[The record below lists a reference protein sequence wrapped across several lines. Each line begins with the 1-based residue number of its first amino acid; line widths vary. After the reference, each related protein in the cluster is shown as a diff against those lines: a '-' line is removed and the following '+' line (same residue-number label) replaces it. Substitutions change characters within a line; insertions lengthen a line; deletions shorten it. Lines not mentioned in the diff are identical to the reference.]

1 MKLNHVLNQ
10 ISEGMEVYD
19 SDGARI
25 GVVESVCLG
34 EGKEKADST
43 DIVTIAEAVS
53 EHLNGRKDL
62 PTILYIRLYEE
73 GFIRVHRGLLRR
85 DCVIFPSQIDDI
97 GEESVY
103 LKVEH
108 TELTKI
114 Y

>member
-1 MKLNHVLNQ
+1 MELNHRLNQ

-25 GVVESVCLG
+25 GVVESVRLG
-34 EGKEKADST
+34 DGKEKADST

-62 PTILYIRLYEE
+62 VTFLYIRLYEE
-73 GFIRVHRGLLRR
+73 GFIRVNRGILRR

-103 LKVEH
+103 LKIEH
-108 TELTKI
+108 MEVTKL
-114 Y
+114 